1 MTLSVTGDNIQFPD
15 LSVQDTAATGFG
27 FKNRII
33 NGDMRIDQRNAG
45 ASVTPADGQYT
56 LDRWIW
62 QQVTAGKCTVSQS
75 STSTAGFTNSL
86 LITSTSAYTPLT
98 GDVMTIGQRIE
109 GFNAA
114 DLGWGTASAKTLTVS
129 FWVRSSLTGAFGGT
143 LRNGSAAR
151 SYPFLFTIT
160 SANTFEYKT
169 VVVAGDTSGTW
180 ATNNS
185 TGLQLSFAV
194 GSGATYKGTAGAW
207 ASAPYYSAT
216 GATDL
221 VGTSGAT
228 FYITGV
234 QLEKGSTATS
244 FDYRDYG
251 RELAMCQRYL
261 PAYSAPGGVEAVICG
276 GSCATT
282 TIAANTITFPVSARV
297 PPTGLIAP
305 VASKFEVLFAAA
317 VQNGTAFSFSGRATT
332 LSIQINLTV
341 AGGLTVGQGCQ
352 LAWNATSTSSDV
364 LLFTGCEL

>member
-45 ASVTPADGQYT
+45 ASVTA
-56 LDRWIW
+56 
-62 QQVTAGKCTVSQS
+62 
-75 STSTAGFTNSL
+75 TNSYPVDRFFIQN
-86 LITSTSAYTPLT
+86 ITDGAFSAQQDTSAPVGFVSSLKFTTTTADATLAT
-98 GDVMTIGQRIE
+98 TQNITIQHRIE
-109 GFNAA
+109 GTNVS
-114 DLGWGTASAKTLTVS
+114 DLGWGTANAKTVTLS
-129 FWVRSSLTGAFGGT
+129 FWVRSSLTGTFGGT
-143 LRNGSAAR
+143 LVNNGLDR
-151 SYPFLFTIT
+151 SHPFTYTISVADT
-160 SANTFEYKT
+160 WEYKT
-169 VVVAGDTSGTW
+169 ATISGDTSGTW
-180 ATNNS
+180 LTT
-185 TGLQLSFAV
+185 TGIGIRIYFGLGV
-194 GSGATYKGTAGAW
+194 GTDRSGTAGVW
-207 ASAPYYSAT
+207 AAANYNSAT
-216 GATDL
+216 GATSV